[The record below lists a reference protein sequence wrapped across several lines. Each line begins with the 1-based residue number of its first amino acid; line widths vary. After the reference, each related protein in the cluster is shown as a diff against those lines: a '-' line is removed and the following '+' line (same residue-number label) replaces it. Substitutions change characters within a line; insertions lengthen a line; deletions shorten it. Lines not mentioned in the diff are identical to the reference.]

1 MTVVSQTACMYIDQA
16 SHIHTSSVGPIP
28 ETAVFDP
35 VSPYGA
41 SKVAAENLATQYF
54 RSYHI
59 PVSTALQYWASLPC
73 VF

>member
-1 MTVVSQTACMYIDQA
+1 M
-16 SHIHTSSVGPIP
+16 
-28 ETAVFDP
+28 FDP

-59 PVSTALQYWASLPC
+59 PVITARFFIQVGVGGTPSLALQDFARQVALIELGVIPPTIKHGNLE
-73 VF
+73 